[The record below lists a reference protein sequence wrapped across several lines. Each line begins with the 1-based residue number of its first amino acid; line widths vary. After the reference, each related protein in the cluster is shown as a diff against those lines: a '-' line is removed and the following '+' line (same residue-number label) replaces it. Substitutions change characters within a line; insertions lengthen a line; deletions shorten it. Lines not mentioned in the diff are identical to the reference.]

1 MGLPLPI
8 ACAANASGDRFPL
21 WPIPGIAGCAMPSSG
36 LRYGR
41 EQHATIGACSME
53 RLESTMRLMGM
64 SCRGAIVGT
73 AVAVVLLVA
82 GCSSQATGPTAASVT
97 KATPAVGR
105 ASIDS
110 AQQVCQAA
118 AGPGVTVVVAH
129 ETTVAR
135 VRAIIVGPFGSSALA
150 GKRWSGLP
158 AQGEA
163 SWCAL
168 HVGTQYSI
176 VAATPN
182 RPMISFV
189 VSSSPLTVGP
199 GGPATL

>member
-1 MGLPLPI
+1 
-8 ACAANASGDRFPL
+8 
-21 WPIPGIAGCAMPSSG
+21 
-36 LRYGR
+36 
-41 EQHATIGACSME
+41 
-53 RLESTMRLMGM
+53 MRLMGM

-82 GCSSQATGPTAASVT
+82 GCSSQAAGPNAVSAT
-97 KATPAVGR
+97 KATPAVSQ
-105 ASIDS
+105 ASNDR
-110 AQQVCQAA
+110 AQQLCQAA
-118 AGPGVTVVVAH
+118 AGPGTTVLAAH
-129 ETTVAR
+129 ETTVAK
-135 VRAIIVGPFGSSALA
+135 VRTVLVGPAASSALA

-163 SWCAL
+163 FWCAL

-199 GGPATL
+199 DGPATL